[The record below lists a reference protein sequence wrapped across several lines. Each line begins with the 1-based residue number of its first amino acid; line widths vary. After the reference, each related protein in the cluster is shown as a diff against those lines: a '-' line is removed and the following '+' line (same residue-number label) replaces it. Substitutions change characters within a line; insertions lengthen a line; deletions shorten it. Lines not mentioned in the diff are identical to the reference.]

1 MKSQCPYLYGTSKKF
16 GSPMKTKR
24 TMKLTMQSSM
34 IWWINKPRT
43 VEGLNDLKL
52 KEFWHANEHAT
63 LKAHVTEEIQ

>member
-1 MKSQCPYLYGTSKKF
+1 MKSQCQYLYGTSKN

-34 IWWINKPRT
+34 NWWIDKPRT

-52 KEFWHANEHAT
+52 KEFRHANEHAT
-63 LKAHVTEEIQ
+63 LKAHVTE